1 MANEPVNQNPDS
13 MPSSQVRRAHREWI
27 AGRSFTLLSHYWR
40 EDDSEALTAA
50 MGKDWADVLEGLPQ
64 DAIQKAC
71 IQYQRDEPRRKP
83 TPGAIYALAREAM
96 PRPTLVRPEMP
107 AEPERPEPTAEERA
121 RVAEYVKQAGF
132 AVRRAN
138 PKGETA

>member
-1 MANEPVNQNPDS
+1 

-96 PRPTLVRPEMP
+96 PRPSLVRQPAP